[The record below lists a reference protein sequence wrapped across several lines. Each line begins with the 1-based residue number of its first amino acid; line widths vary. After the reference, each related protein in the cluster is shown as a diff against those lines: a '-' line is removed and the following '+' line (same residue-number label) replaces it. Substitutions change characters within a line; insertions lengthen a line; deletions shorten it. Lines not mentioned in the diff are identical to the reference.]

1 VPLNRG
7 AADAG
12 QGGRFF
18 DHGIRPEYTG
28 FAAIET
34 APLEQ
39 TLHSRGDPHEQDADL
54 FIGRRREGSETKRV
68 TLAFAEEDAVE
79 EQRVEMDVQIQS
91 AAKALDDGHR
101 PGPPVPDP
109 VSARAVPLEPQQ
121 HPYGHAQH
129 GARQRMIPRQEMA
142 KTVLFCGP
150 RTRSGKLS
158 LRKAYENA
166 VSNTKLDDVNFHTLR
181 HTFASWRSC
190 AA

>member
-12 QGGRFF
+12 QGGRFLE
-18 DHGIRPEYTG
+18 HGIRLEYTG

-101 PGPPVPDP
+101 PDRPSRIQCRRARCRWNPSSTRTDTP
-109 VSARAVPLEPQQ
+109 STARA
-121 HPYGHAQH
+121 
-129 GARQRMIPRQEMA
+129 
-142 KTVLFCGP
+142 
-150 RTRSGKLS
+150 SG
-158 LRKAYENA
+158 
-166 VSNTKLDDVNFHTLR
+166 
-181 HTFASWRSC
+181 
-190 AA
+190 